1 MPIQLDHNK
10 ATILV
15 RRSAFER
22 VNLTRS
28 AIDERYNLTDQEFQV
43 EEDLIV
49 IGPLPSE
56 DMIPQMIEDLEGNG
70 LAYFDDFF
78 DLSGNWPD
86 WLSVY
91 VRARDRT
98 HY

>member
-1 MPIQLDHNK
+1 MPIELAHNRG
-10 ATILV
+10 TILI

-22 VNLTRS
+22 ANLTRS
-28 AIDERYNLTDQEFQV
+28 AIDDRYNLTDEEFQV

-56 DMIPQMIEDLEGNG
+56 DSIPQMIEDLEQSG
-70 LAYFDDFF
+70 LAYLDDFF

-86 WLSVY
+86 WLTIYTRS
-91 VRARDRT
+91 REGKHR
-98 HY
+98 